1 MYGNLTCNFTCS
13 TGLEEFIM
21 KRNLHIKVNGFDIYL
36 GIAKNDKKK
45 QHELRKAYQNQL
57 LRNSQE
63 RSSFKQE
70 YDLARLY

>member
-1 MYGNLTCNFTCS
+1 
-13 TGLEEFIM
+13 M

-45 QHELRKAYQNQL
+45 QNDLKKAYQNQL
-57 LRNSQE
+57 LRNAQE
-63 RSSFKQE
+63 RSSFRQE

>member
-1 MYGNLTCNFTCS
+1 
-13 TGLEEFIM
+13 M

-57 LRNSQE
+57 LRQSQE

>member
-1 MYGNLTCNFTCS
+1 
-13 TGLEEFIM
+13 M

-36 GIAKNDKKK
+36 GISKSDKKK
-45 QHELRKAYQNQL
+45 QHDLKKAYQNQL
-57 LRNSQE
+57 LRNTQE